1 MEQIGLPAPSLQEV
15 VHTPEGEFVAR
26 TDFYWKEHRI
36 VGEFDGMGKYG
47 SASPDVF
54 RREKLREDALRDLG
68 FHVIRWTWAELSRFD
83 VVRARFERAIVRAR
97 RH

>member
-1 MEQIGLPAPSLQEV
+1 

-36 VGEFDGMGKYG
+36 VGEFDGMGKYDG
-47 SASPDVF
+47 PDVI

-68 FHVIRWTWAELSRFD
+68 FQVFRWTWAELSRFD
-83 VVRARFERAIVRAR
+83 VVRARFERAIERAR
-97 RH
+97 RQ